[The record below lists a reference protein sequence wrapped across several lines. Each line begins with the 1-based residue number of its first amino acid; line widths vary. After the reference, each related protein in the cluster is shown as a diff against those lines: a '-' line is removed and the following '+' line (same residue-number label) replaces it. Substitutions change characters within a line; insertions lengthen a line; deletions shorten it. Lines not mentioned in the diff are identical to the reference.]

1 MVEPAPT
8 RTRSRAVLRFF
19 IAHGLSYPI
28 TTAWAFASIPA
39 LVIGIASHFG
49 TTLDDQVLAHKV
61 LLGVAWPS
69 GAAFLAVH
77 VAGVL
82 WGMARDDARARRR
95 FAIAMAALT
104 VVPLVLGGASWI
116 YLMTR

>member
-1 MVEPAPT
+1 MDEPAPT

-28 TTAWAFASIPA
+28 TTAWAFAAIPA
-39 LVIGIASHFG
+39 LVIGIASRVG
-49 TTLDDQVLAHKV
+49 TTLDDDVIAHKV
-61 LLGVAWPS
+61 LLGLAWPS

-77 VAGVL
+77 VAGVV
-82 WGMARDDARARRR
+82 WGLERDDARGKRR
-95 FAIAMAALT
+95 FGIAMAVLA
-104 VVPLVLGGASWI
+104 VVPIVLGGASWI